1 MVKWFS
7 FDLVDHWP
15 HLGRCIKYYDADG
28 DGGLTEFHA
37 TLFLQLVYYWLL
49 LYILCFGYVFGCK
62 FWSFRMHQH
71 PIYILSKMRLFKL
84 PKLGPFED
92 HKVDAYFHE
101 LVGIPKAP
109 SPRMAS
115 NGIEW
120 HRMYIERCDVCI
132 YIWDIFIHVYVHK
145 YIIYDIIWYLYMDS
159 YVLICLGII

>member
-1 MVKWFS
+1 
-7 FDLVDHWP
+7 
-15 HLGRCIKYYDADG
+15 
-28 DGGLTEFHA
+28 
-37 TLFLQLVYYWLL
+37 
-49 LYILCFGYVFGCK
+49 
-62 FWSFRMHQH
+62 MHQH

-132 YIWDIFIHVYVHK
+132 YIYEI
-145 YIIYDIIWYLYMDS
+145 YLYMYMYIS
-159 YVLICLGII
+159 T

>member
-1 MVKWFS
+1 
-7 FDLVDHWP
+7 
-15 HLGRCIKYYDADG
+15 
-28 DGGLTEFHA
+28 LTEFHA

-49 LYILCFGYVFGCK
+49 LYILCFGYVLGCK

-71 PIYILSKMRLFKL
+71 PIYILSKTRLFKL

-115 NGIEW
+115 NGIKW
-120 HRMYIERCDVCI
+120 HRMASYVCI

>member
-1 MVKWFS
+1 
-7 FDLVDHWP
+7 
-15 HLGRCIKYYDADG
+15 
-28 DGGLTEFHA
+28 
-37 TLFLQLVYYWLL
+37 
-49 LYILCFGYVFGCK
+49 
-62 FWSFRMHQH
+62 MHQH

-120 HRMYIERCDVCI
+120 HRMYIYRDVMYVYI
-132 YIWDIFIHVYVHK
+132 YI
-145 YIIYDIIWYLYMDS
+145 YIYMRYIYTC
-159 YVLICLGII
+159 ICT